1 MDKKKIIR
9 ITTAAESLDDLLVG
23 QLKYLNQYFDI
34 VAVAK
39 DDGRLQKVKVREG
52 VRVADAP
59 IERPISLINDIIALI
74 WLIKFFKK
82 EKPWC
87 VHANTPKASLLAMI
101 AAWFCRVPHRI
112 YTVTGL
118 RYQGA
123 STRMF
128 KFILQTMER
137 VTCAC
142 ATKVIPEGQGVL
154 KTLKEDHITNK
165 PLEVIWNGNING
177 KDTSFFSVESLQE
190 SCKIDNGN
198 KELSIAKGRSVKD
211 AIRKELHF
219 TDNDFVFIFV
229 GRIVNDRE

>member
-87 VHANTPKASLLAMI
+87 VACQYPQSFIVGNDSSMALSCTTP
-101 AAWFCRVPHRI
+101 H
-112 YTVTGL
+112 
-118 RYQGA
+118 
-123 STRMF
+123 
-128 KFILQTMER
+128 
-137 VTCAC
+137 
-142 ATKVIPEGQGVL
+142 
-154 KTLKEDHITNK
+154 
-165 PLEVIWNGNING
+165 
-177 KDTSFFSVESLQE
+177 
-190 SCKIDNGN
+190 
-198 KELSIAKGRSVKD
+198 
-211 AIRKELHF
+211 LHSYR
-219 TDNDFVFIFV
+219 T
-229 GRIVNDRE
+229 